1 VIAFPYAERQA
12 RIAGH
17 SVQDEIRLLLVHGIL
32 HLLGYDHMEPEDE
45 RQMGE
50 KTNELL
56 ARLSS
61 LDA

>member
-1 VIAFPYAERQA
+1 MVQ
-12 RIAGH
+12 IAGH
-17 SVQDEIRLLLVHGIL
+17 SVQDEIKLLLVHGIL
-32 HLLGYDHMEPEDE
+32 HLLGYDHVEPEDE